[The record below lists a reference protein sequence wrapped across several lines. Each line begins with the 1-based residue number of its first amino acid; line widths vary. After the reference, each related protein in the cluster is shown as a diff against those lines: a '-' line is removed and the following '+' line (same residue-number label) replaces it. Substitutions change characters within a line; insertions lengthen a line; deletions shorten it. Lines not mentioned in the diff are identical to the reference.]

1 VRVLLIGSGGR
12 EHALAW
18 AISKS
23 PELSELVAAPGNPGI
38 AKLARLAPIP
48 VSESDR
54 LVQLVSYERFDL
66 VVVGPEAPLADGLAD
81 RLQDAGISCLG
92 PGRDAAE
99 LEASKSFAK
108 DFLERRGIPT
118 ARHRV
123 VREATEA
130 RRVLKSRE
138 LGDRVVVKAS
148 GLAAGKGVFLPDSL
162 EEAEQQAERL
172 LGGVL
177 GEAGRSVVLEERL
190 EGPELSV
197 FAISDG
203 ENVTLAGTARDYK
216 RRFDGDRGPNTGG
229 MGCVSPGDEDPELL
243 ARIRRDI
250 LEPTIT
256 GLAEEGRAY
265 RGILYAGLMLTTD
278 GPRVLEFNVRFGD
291 PEAQAVLP
299 RLDSDL
305 LPVLH
310 AAATGRLTER
320 ALRFRPEPSVCVILV
335 SDGYPGDYRKGELIH
350 GLPESVESG
359 EARVFHAG
367 TRADPDGIRT
377 AGGRVVAVTGLGS
390 DRESA
395 RRTAYRTADGIH
407 WDGLSRRE
415 DIGAESRA
423 KGRDT

>member
-1 VRVLLIGSGGR
+1 MRVLLIGSGGR

-18 AISKS
+18 AIAKS

-48 VSESDR
+48 VSDGDR
-54 LVQLVSYERFDL
+54 LVELAAYERFDL

-81 RLQDAGISCLG
+81 RLQEAGIPCLG
-92 PGRDAAE
+92 PRRDAAR

-123 VREATEA
+123 IRETTEA

-138 LGDRVVVKAS
+138 LGEQVVVKAS

-172 LGGVL
+172 LAGAL
-177 GEAGRSVVLEERL
+177 GEAGHSVVLEERL

-203 ENVTLAGTARDYK
+203 ENVAFAGTARDFK

-229 MGCVSPGDEDPELL
+229 MGCVSPGNEDPELL
-243 ARIRRDI
+243 AHIRRDI

-265 RGILYAGLMLTTD
+265 RGILYAGLMLTAN

-310 AAATGRLTER
+310 AAATGRLTEQ

-335 SDGYPGDYRKGELIH
+335 SDGYPGEYRKGELIH

-367 TRADPDGIRT
+367 TRIGTHKGPDGIRT

-415 DIGAESRA
+415 DIGA
-423 KGRDT
+423 

>member
-1 VRVLLIGSGGR
+1 MRVLLIGSGGR

-18 AISKS
+18 AIAKS

-48 VSESDR
+48 VSDGDR
-54 LVQLVSYERFDL
+54 LVELAAYERFDL

-81 RLQDAGISCLG
+81 RLQEAGIPCLG
-92 PGRDAAE
+92 PRRDAAR

-123 VREATEA
+123 IRETTEA

-138 LGDRVVVKAS
+138 LGEQVVVKAS

-172 LGGVL
+172 LAGAL
-177 GEAGRSVVLEERL
+177 GEAGHSVVLEERL

-203 ENVTLAGTARDYK
+203 ENVAFAGTARDYK

-229 MGCVSPGDEDPELL
+229 MGCVSPGNEDPELL
-243 ARIRRDI
+243 AHIRRDI

-265 RGILYAGLMLTTD
+265 RGILYAGLMLTAN

-310 AAATGRLTER
+310 AAATGRLTEQ

-335 SDGYPGDYRKGELIH
+335 SDGYPGEYRKGELIH

-367 TRADPDGIRT
+367 TRIGTHKGPDGIRT

-415 DIGAESRA
+415 DIGA
-423 KGRDT
+423 